1 VAGEAQRHPAGVRVH
16 VSLPLDG
23 PQAPAA
29 RDLLR
34 GAELAL
40 ESAGGDLEL
49 VVARDEPAENA
60 RRAAADPDA
69 LAYLGDF
76 HSRDV
81 AVTAP
86 LLGEAG
92 LLQVA
97 PVATWTGLGGPT
109 LVRLSPHDGV
119 FARFMADWLAQRAVA
134 SLLIVHDHDE
144 GYGVPVARM
153 CVESAR
159 ARGLDV
165 RVLPVWDDDADVDV
179 GDAAAVL
186 YVGVAGSGAVG
197 LWHTLHARAPSAWL
211 LGSDGVALDW
221 LARELRAEVAER
233 SRFFVAQRAPFAFY
247 GYEAMALI
255 QDCAGLDR
263 AATVAAARAT
273 HHRDSVLGRYS
284 VDADGLTTTSAYG
297 VLEVVRGELVWA

>member
-1 VAGEAQRHPAGVRVH
+1 
-16 VSLPLDG
+16 LDG
-23 PQAPAA
+23 PQAWAA
-29 RDLLR
+29 RDTLR
-34 GAELAL
+34 GAELARR
-40 ESAGGDLEL
+40 EGFEL
-49 VVARDEPAENA
+49 VVARGGAPAEHA
-60 RRAAADPDA
+60 RAAADDPDA

-81 AVTAP
+81 ALSAP
-86 LLGEAG
+86 ILAEAG

-119 FARFMADWLAQRAVA
+119 FARFVADWLAQRGVG

-153 CVESAR
+153 CEDAAG
-159 ARGLDV
+159 ARGLAV
-165 RVLPVWDDDADVDV
+165 TARPVWDSDDEVDV
-179 GDAAAVL
+179 GDAGAVL
-186 YVGVAGSGAVG
+186 YVGVAGSGVVS

-211 LGSDGVALDW
+211 LGSDGVAVSR
-221 LARELRAEVAER
+221 LARELSAPVAAR
-233 SRFFVAQRAPFAFY
+233 SRFFVAQRAPFGFY

-284 VDADGLTTTSAYG
+284 IDADGLTTTSAYG
-297 VLEVVRGELVWA
+297 VLEVVRGDLVWA

>member
-1 VAGEAQRHPAGVRVH
+1 VAGQAQRDPAGVRRIH

-23 PQAPAA
+23 PQAWAA
-29 RDLLR
+29 RDTLR
-34 GAELAL
+34 GAELARR
-40 ESAGGDLEL
+40 EGFEL
-49 VVARDEPAENA
+49 VVARGDAAENA
-60 RRAAADPDA
+60 RRAADDPDA

-81 AVTAP
+81 HVTAP
-86 LLGEAG
+86 ILGEAG

-97 PVATWTGLGGPT
+97 PVATWTGLRGPT

-119 FARFMADWLAQRAVA
+119 FARFVADWLAQRAVG
-134 SLLIVHDHDE
+134 SLLVLHDHDE
-144 GYGVPVARM
+144 GYGVPVAAM
-153 CVESAR
+153 CVDAAR

-165 RVLPVWDDDADVDV
+165 RALPVWDDNADVDA
-179 GDAAAVL
+179 GGAAAVL
-186 YVGVAGSGAVG
+186 YVGVAGRGAVE
-197 LWHTLHARAPSAWL
+197 LWHALHARAPSAWL
-211 LGSDGVALDW
+211 LGSDGVAVSRLS
-221 LARELRAEVAER
+221 RALSAEASAR
-233 SRFFVAQRAPFAFY
+233 SRFFVAQRAPFGFY

-255 QDCAGLDR
+255 QDCAGPDR

-284 VDADGLTTTSAYG
+284 IDADGLTTTSAYG